1 MTRLFVLEM
10 AGKKFVQWAIR
21 QEDEDTIG
29 DGLMELPKG
38 KPFQGV
44 PWDQLTTSRTN
55 KATCVAQAARVA
67 GWALP
72 RLHLPPIV
80 PRPNAPPMAS
90 VGLPLPTGLHVSLDV
105 GHTRPTGA
113 FR

>member
-44 PWDQLTTSRTN
+44 PWDQLTTSRT
-55 KATCVAQAARVA
+55 
-67 GWALP
+67 

-80 PRPNAPPMAS
+80 PRPHAPPMAS